1 MLLHALQKD
10 NLRVNYTYNQLNDL
24 LTNALSSTQF
34 ELYDSGTNAFQ
45 GIVGVD
51 ISRSVR
57 GNMRSARALKW
68 GVMRRVHRA

>member
-1 MLLHALQKD
+1 MKQLKKDALMTNRYDSQI
-10 NLRVNYTYNQLNDL
+10 RFALNDL

-34 ELYDSGTNAFQ
+34 ELYDGGTNAFQ

-57 GNMRSARALKW
+57 GNMRSARALK
-68 GVMRRVHRA
+68 

>member
-1 MLLHALQKD
+1 MTNRYDSQIRFA
-10 NLRVNYTYNQLNDL
+10 LNDL

-45 GIVGVD
+45 SIVGVD

-57 GNMRSARALKW
+57 GNMRSARALK
-68 GVMRRVHRA
+68 

>member
-1 MLLHALQKD
+1 MKKDALMTNRYDSQI
-10 NLRVNYTYNQLNDL
+10 RFALNDL

-45 GIVGVD
+45 GIVGVG

-57 GNMRSARALKW
+57 GNMRSARALK
-68 GVMRRVHRA
+68 

>member
-1 MLLHALQKD
+1 MKKDALMTNRYDSQI
-10 NLRVNYTYNQLNDL
+10 RFALNDL

-45 GIVGVD
+45 GIGGVD

-57 GNMRSARALKW
+57 VNMRSARALK
-68 GVMRRVHRA
+68 

>member
-1 MLLHALQKD
+1 MTNRYDSQIRFA
-10 NLRVNYTYNQLNDL
+10 LNDL

-68 GVMRRVHRA
+68 VVVRGAHRA